1 MWRDFFR
8 SKRSGVGEYLKW
20 LRRQDGDIGLF
31 HSIKPKEA
39 SYGSFGSLD
48 PEIIN
53 SLKNKGI
60 ERLYSHQSMAYSLAS
75 AGKDIVVVTPTASG
89 KTLCYDLPVLNSI
102 VKDPCGRAMYL
113 FPTKALAQD

>member
-1 MWRDFFR
+1 MWRNFFR
-8 SKRSGVGEYLKW
+8 NKRSGVGEYLKW

-60 ERLYSHQSMAYSLAS
+60 EGS
-75 AGKDIVVVTPTASG
+75 
-89 KTLCYDLPVLNSI
+89 TLT
-102 VKDPCGRAMYL
+102 KARL
-113 FPTKALAQD
+113 FPWHLQERISLW